1 MEMHQVRYFL
11 ALCEELNFTRAAAR
25 CNVAQP
31 SLTRAVKKLEEELG
45 GPLFRRER
53 NLTHLTDLG
62 RLMKP
67 HLESIYT
74 SSQAARSQADDFRGL
89 KRAPLKL
96 GVMCTIGPARL
107 ISFFDRLNKDAPN
120 VELSL
125 HESPGEGL
133 VEEMMQGELDIAL
146 VGLPEYPE
154 RFDARPL
161 FTERYVI
168 AFYKGHRFEAM
179 NAVPLKQLDKEDY
192 LDRTNCE
199 YLDHFDALGIPM
211 PCDVNIRYESER
223 EDWIQA
229 MILAKIGCSVMPES
243 LPVLP
248 GILTRVLI
256 EPDLARDISLVTVAG
271 RRFSPAVKTF
281 VHLAER
287 YDWET
292 AM

>member
-11 ALCEELNFTRAAAR
+11 ALCEELNFTRAAAK

-168 AFYKGHRFEAM
+168 A
-179 NAVPLKQLDKEDY
+179 
-192 LDRTNCE
+192 
-199 YLDHFDALGIPM
+199 
-211 PCDVNIRYESER
+211 
-223 EDWIQA
+223 
-229 MILAKIGCSVMPES
+229 
-243 LPVLP
+243 
-248 GILTRVLI
+248 
-256 EPDLARDISLVTVAG
+256 
-271 RRFSPAVKTF
+271 
-281 VHLAER
+281 
-287 YDWET
+287 
-292 AM
+292 